1 MIHQLGQYQALTT
14 KFSQQLESLRGISA
28 IIVLFSHC
36 FQAFIA
42 PFDLTFYS
50 IVRLLGQAAVMMFFV
65 LSGFLIGHSMQ
76 KNSHQFGHFNLK
88 HYIQQRC
95 KRILPPFIFAL
106 LLTVSLYYLAPYF
119 FASQTQFFEHYFGI
133 MIRYEY
139 DIALLD
145 FIGSMFFL
153 NGFLTPTIAANAAL
167 WSLSYEVWFY
177 VLAGFFP
184 FLFHSKVSALIF
196 LFVLAGLSILNIQF
210 LVYFFIWLTAF
221 AFSFPQVQASI
232 LDTLQLVKIIL
243 LCLAVAIASFDA
255 YQFHVVYQAAQYTT
269 ENFTAFN
276 LCLGLALCCWLIQ
289 LQYQLKNYPTLWVK
303 SADFSYTLY
312 VTHFPLL
319 LFMMGCFPQTLS
331 NGLTGAIFSL
341 ISSIFSLIFIAY
353 LIAKIIEP
361 KRKTS

>member
-1 MIHQLGQYQALTT
+1 MIHQLGQYQALSTQ
-14 KFSQQLESLRGISA
+14 FSQQLASLRGISA

-42 PFDLTFYS
+42 PFDLTLYS
-50 IVRLLGQAAVMMFFV
+50 VIRLLGQAAVMMFFV

-76 KNSHQFGHFNLK
+76 KNRQQFGQFNLT
-88 HYIQQRC
+88 HYIKQRC
-95 KRILPPFIFAL
+95 TRILPPFIFAL
-106 LLTVSLYYLAPYF
+106 ALTALLYVLAPYF
-119 FASQTQFFEHYFGI
+119 FASESRFFQHYFGI

-139 DIALLD
+139 DISYLD
-145 FIGSMFFL
+145 FIGSMLFL

-196 LFVLAGLSILNIQF
+196 LLVLIGLSTLNIQF
-210 LVYFFIWLTAF
+210 LIYFLIWITAF

-232 LDTLQLVKIIL
+232 LDTLQIVKIIL
-243 LCLAVAIASFDA
+243 LCLALAIACFDA
-255 YQFHVVYQAAQYTT
+255 YQFHIIYQTTQYTT

-276 LCLGLALCCWLIQ
+276 FCIGLALACWL
-289 LQYQLKNYPTLWVK
+289 LQVQHQQKHYPAIWVK

-312 VTHFPLL
+312 VIHFPLL
-319 LFMMGCFPQTLS
+319 LFILGCFPQTLS
-331 NGLTGAIFSL
+331 NGLLSALLSL
-341 ISSIFSLIFIAY
+341 ILSMLV
-353 LIAKIIEP
+353 LIAVSWFISRWIEP
-361 KRKTS
+361 QKPSH